1 MTQRESQPIEPEDVE
16 EDEEYDD
23 EAAEIDDPQAE
34 QLARLD
40 EQDNF

>member
-1 MTQRESQPIEPEDVE
+1 MTQRESQPVEPEDIE
-16 EDEEYDD
+16 EDEEY
-23 EAAEIDDPQAE
+23 DPQAE